1 MNRKTQIGD
10 PPIRILRNDL
20 EKLENLLDHL
30 HRAYA
35 RVSLFLE
42 NEVMRADVV
51 ERQTRQPFVQLGS
64 WVAFRDEEGV
74 NHAGTL
80 HLPEERQEVP
90 KDGISILTPVG
101 AALLGLSRGQT
112 ITYETI
118 DRRSKQLT
126 VLDLQAPAG

>member
-1 MNRKTQIGD
+1 MNRKVQIGD

-35 RVSLFLE
+35 RVSLFLQ

-64 WVAFRDEEGV
+64 WVAFCDEEGAH
-74 NHAGTL
+74 HAGTL
-80 HLPEERQEVP
+80 HLPEERQEAP
-90 KDGISILTPVG
+90 ADGISILTPVG

-126 VLDLQAPAG
+126 VLDMRAPTG